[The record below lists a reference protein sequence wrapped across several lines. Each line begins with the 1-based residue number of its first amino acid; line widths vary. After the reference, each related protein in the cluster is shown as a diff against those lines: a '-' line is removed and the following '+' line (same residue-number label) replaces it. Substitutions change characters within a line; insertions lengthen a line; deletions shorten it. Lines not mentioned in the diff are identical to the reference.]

1 MMATCW
7 WIGLGGFLGA
17 NARYLVG
24 QWAVTHWGVTFPY
37 GTMIVNITG
46 SFILCSLVAF
56 FGDRGD
62 LAPTLRMA
70 LIVGFLGSYTTFST
84 FSNEWLQ
91 LLERG
96 ETFRAMIYLLGSVL
110 GGGLAGSG
118 GLLLGR
124 GLASS

>member
-24 QWAVTHWGVTFPY
+24 QWAGTHWGVTFPY

-124 GLASS
+124 SLASS

>member
-1 MMATCW
+1 MMATYW

-56 FGDRGD
+56 FGNRGD
-62 LAPTLRMA
+62 LTPALRMA

-84 FSNEWLQ
+84 FSHEWLQ

-96 ETFRAMIYLLGSVL
+96 ETFRAMIYLLGSVI

-124 GLASS
+124 ALASS

>member
-1 MMATCW
+1 MMTTCW

-24 QWAVTHWGVTFPY
+24 QWAGTHWGVTFPY

>member
-1 MMATCW
+1 MMTTCW

-24 QWAVTHWGVTFPY
+24 QWAGTHWGVTFPY

-124 GLASS
+124 SLASS